1 MDLFPA
7 IDIRNGRV
15 VRLQQGETH
24 RQTIYQDDP
33 QGVAEDFMHQG
44 ASWIHLV
51 DLDRAFGVGSNLDII
66 RRVVERVSGRVRVQV
81 GGGLRD
87 LELVRGVLDIGAA
100 RVVVGTAAAV
110 QPDFIPAAV
119 DAFGPESL
127 AVGIDA
133 KNGCVAI
140 RGWTELS
147 SLRAHELAGQVV
159 AQGIGTLV
167 YTNIERD
174 GMLEGPDLS
183 GATELQATG
192 ARVIASGG
200 VASPAHIAAA
210 CAAGLSGII
219 VGRALYEGRLS
230 LREGLRAAS
239 CASSR

>member
-1 MDLFPA
+1 MACPRIPAESSWKVVVPLRRRTARPLRGSETDCLRSSSRPTPSHPGFLPSRSRQPKPPPGGCRSARVVDLFPA

-33 QGVAEDFMHQG
+33 QGVAEDFIHQG
-44 ASWIHLV
+44 AGWIHLV

-100 RVVVGTAAAV
+100 RVVVGTAAAI

-159 AQGIGTLV
+159 AQGIETL
-167 YTNIERD
+167 
-174 GMLEGPDLS
+174 
-183 GATELQATG
+183 
-192 ARVIASGG
+192 
-200 VASPAHIAAA
+200 
-210 CAAGLSGII
+210 
-219 VGRALYEGRLS
+219 
-230 LREGLRAAS
+230 
-239 CASSR
+239 